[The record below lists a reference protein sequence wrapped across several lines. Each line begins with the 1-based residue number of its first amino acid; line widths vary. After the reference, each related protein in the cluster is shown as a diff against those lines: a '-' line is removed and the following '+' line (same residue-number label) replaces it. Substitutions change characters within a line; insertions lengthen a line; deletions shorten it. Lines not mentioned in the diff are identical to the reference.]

1 MKAVAVPFVSAC
13 LLSLS
18 LLAAAESPGVTI
30 FAFDDHSVP
39 FKKNLFVTMA
49 QARKFEG
56 NPVVHRGPAGSP
68 DSYRA
73 QFYGSVLKIGGKFRM
88 WYAACSYDPAKG
100 GTAWANNP
108 DYDDTW
114 HIAYAE
120 STDGI
125 HWTKPDLGLTS
136 FHGNR
141 HNNLVEFP
149 DSIDPGLINPLATFV
164 LYEPDDPNPEHR
176 YKMALYGK
184 FYNSDPTKERHTP
197 VTIYPLWSAD
207 GLHWK
212 LAGPAPKAKAY
223 DEKEA
228 PFTTE
233 RVFEIGGFYKFDGI
247 YYVTGQQMT
256 PDITLPN
263 GELVGRTLVTHWSGD
278 FVHWS
283 EESSFSFQRYGYRS
297 GKVGTLEEAHEG
309 ASIWNRGN
317 VLLGTYGMW
326 HGAPERRD
334 LRLDLGLLVSNDGV
348 HFREPVADHP
358 FVKSGRGQ
366 DWDRN
371 GVLQGQGFL
380 NVGDQTYIYYGSW
393 DPSLGQIV
401 PGAIGLSTLPRD
413 RFGSLSTRL
422 PGEASFSTVVLTRPS
437 PKAGLSINAD
447 GLGDTAELRIELI
460 DKLGRPIPGY
470 SGPAAAHLR
479 QSGLAQSILWPRTGT
494 ANLPHQPFRL
504 RLRFQGTNP
513 DRIRFYAAY
522 LD

>member
-1 MKAVAVPFVSAC
+1 MHESGCAVPFVSAC

-100 GTAWANNP
+100 RNR
-108 DYDDTW
+108 
-114 HIAYAE
+114 
-120 STDGI
+120 
-125 HWTKPDLGLTS
+125 LGQQ
-136 FHGNR
+136 
-141 HNNLVEFP
+141 
-149 DSIDPGLINPLATFV
+149 PGLRRHLAHRLCRIHRRDPLDQAGSGPHPASMATGTTIWWSFRTPSIPASSIPLATFV

-197 VTIYPLWSAD
+197 GHHLSVVERGRAALETRRPRPESEGLRREGSA
-207 GLHWK
+207 LHHRAC
-212 LAGPAPKAKAY
+212 L
-223 DEKEA
+223 
-228 PFTTE
+228 
-233 RVFEIGGFYKFDGI
+233 R
-247 YYVTGQQMT
+247 
-256 PDITLPN
+256 
-263 GELVGRTLVTHWSGD
+263 
-278 FVHWS
+278 
-283 EESSFSFQRYGYRS
+283 
-297 GKVGTLEEAHEG
+297 
-309 ASIWNRGN
+309 NRR
-317 VLLGTYGMW
+317 LLQI
-326 HGAPERRD
+326 RRD
-334 LRLDLGLLVSNDGV
+334 LLCHRPADDAGHYPAERRTGRPHTGHPTGRATSSTGARRAASPSSATAIARGKWAPWKKRTKAPASGTAATCCWAPTACGTEHRSAATCAWTLGLLVSNDGV

-413 RFGSLSTRL
+413 RFGSLSH
-422 PGEASFSTVVLTRPS
+422 PPS
-437 PKAGLSINAD
+437 PAKHRSV
-447 GLGDTAELRIELI
+447 
-460 DKLGRPIPGY
+460 P
-470 SGPAAAHLR
+470 
-479 QSGLAQSILWPRTGT
+479 WC
-494 ANLPHQPFRL
+494 
-504 RLRFQGTNP
+504 
-513 DRIRFYAAY
+513 
-522 LD
+522 